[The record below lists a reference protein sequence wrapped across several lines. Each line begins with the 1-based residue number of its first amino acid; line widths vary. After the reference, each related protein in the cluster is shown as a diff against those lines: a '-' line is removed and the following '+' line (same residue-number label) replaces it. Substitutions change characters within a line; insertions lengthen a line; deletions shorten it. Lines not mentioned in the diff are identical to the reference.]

1 MDLGLSCE
9 ASYSPEF
16 ITQGEANSLF
26 DHLTE
31 TLDFT
36 NHTFKLGTG
45 EVVSVNFGKHMFM
58 DQSLFDEDKL
68 PAQVW
73 GKTSVWSDQVRLI
86 KEKVELFT
94 GHQFQVCVCIYYP
107 DGTSGVGF
115 HSDFVAFGDTNYIP
129 SLSLGEER
137 EFVLRNKLN
146 GKETSIELANGSLV
160 TMGNKCQE
168 LYEHALPENPKYKNA
183 RINLT
188 FRKYGN

>member
-9 ASYSPEF
+9 VLYYPEF
-16 ITQGEANSLF
+16 ITQEEANSLF

-36 NHTFKLGTG
+36 NNTFKLGSG
-45 EVVSVNFGKHMFM
+45 KVVSVIFGKHMFM
-58 DQSLFDEDKL
+58 DQCLFDEDKL
-68 PAQVW
+68 PAQAW

-107 DGTSGVGF
+107 DGTSGVDF

-146 GKETSIELANGSLV
+146 GKETGIELANGSLV

-168 LYEHALPENPKYKNA
+168 LYEHALPENPKYKNP